1 MYLILDLE
9 STCADDNSI
18 KDEDREIIEIGAVM
32 IEKSSGKVVD
42 QFQSFIKPT
51 VHKKLT
57 DFCTELTT
65 ITQKD
70 VDDADGFIDVMEEFT
85 KWFSGYK
92 NFTFASWG
100 SILKLWG

>member
-32 IEKSSGKVVD
+32 IEKISGKVVD
-42 QFQSFIKPT
+42 QFQSFVKPSI
-51 VHKKLT
+51 HKKLT
-57 DFCTELTT
+57 PFCRKLTT
-65 ITQKD
+65 ITQDD
-70 VDDADGFIDVMEEFT
+70 VDNAKSFPEVMDEFE
-85 KWFSGYK
+85 KWFSNYR